1 MNSNNLDLIITEYI
15 SKDIEQDDKHFFSSK
30 LAILDTIG
38 CIIEASSHKEVVEF
52 ASKNNISTNFQNPF
66 RNLNFNESYE
76 NISWYLT
83 VLTRWFDYNDTFLAK
98 EWAHPS
104 DNFGTIYSYF
114 YKNNN
119 YKFYDFVDSLTKA
132 YEIQGSLCLGTSL
145 NKLGYDHVFYVKL
158 ASGSVFSHLVN
169 NGDRSATRRTVNNI
183 LLDGPSLRAYRHFP
197 NVGKRKSWAA
207 ADAAKRGIELA
218 NISTYKDEIYESVQN
233 EDKWGFE
240 YSFLDNTKLEIG
252 KELNNWVIQ
261 NTLFKVLFP
270 AEFHGQSAV
279 EAAIE
284 LSEEFNKNI
293 NKVKNIN
300 IYTHEPAI
308 RIISNKEI
316 LKNAS
321 DRDHSLEYM
330 VAAALLYGELKYEM
344 YEENYPGFKKINNLR
359 KKIYVTEEPQFTK
372 DYYEFTKRH
381 ISNSIEIVFDDNS
394 ISEKVTIEN
403 PIGHPSRREEAVP
416 LLKDKFLRNVISVF
430 EEEKALEVWNK
441 IINLEK
447 DDDLNMFFNI
457 LNEDE

>member
-1 MNSNNLDLIITEYI
+1 MNSNNLDVLITDYI
-15 SKDIEQDDKHFFSSK
+15 SSNLGEDGNHFYSSK

-38 CIIEASSHKEVVEF
+38 CIIEASNHEDVLQF
-52 ASKNNISTNFQNPF
+52 ASKNNLSLRFKNPF
-66 RNLNFNESYE
+66 KNLTLDESYE

-83 VLTRWFDYNDTFLAK
+83 VLIRWFDYNDTFLAK

-104 DNFGTIYSYF
+104 DNFGSIFSYF
-114 YKNNN
+114 YKNKN
-119 YKFYDFVDSLTKA
+119 YKFNDFTNALTKA

-158 ASGSVFSHLVN
+158 ASGSVFSYLVN
-169 NGDRSATRRTVNNI
+169 NGDSNAIRRTVNNI

-207 ADAAKRGIELA
+207 ADASRRGIELA
-218 NISTYKDEIYESVQN
+218 IISNYEDEIYESVQN
-233 EDKWGFE
+233 ENIWGFE
-240 YSFLDNTKLEIG
+240 SSFLDNSKIEFG

-261 NTLFKVLFP
+261 NILFKVLFP

-279 EAAIE
+279 EAAIR

-293 NKVKNIN
+293 NKFEKVN
-300 IYTHEPAI
+300 IYTNEPAI

-330 VAAALLYGELKYEM
+330 VAAALLYGDLKYEM
-344 YEENYPGFKKINNLR
+344 YEESFVGFENINNLR
-359 KKIYVTEEPQFTK
+359 KKIFVSEQPQFTK
-372 DYYEFTKRH
+372 DYYEFSKRH
-381 ISNSIEIVFDDNS
+381 ISNSIEIVYNDNS
-394 ISEKVTIEN
+394 TSEKITIEN
-403 PIGHPSRREEAVP
+403 PIGHPSRREEAIP
-416 LLKDKFLRNVISVF
+416 LLKDKFLRNVESLF
-430 EEEKALEVWNK
+430 DTEKALEVWNK

-447 DDDLNMFFNI
+447 DDDLNKFFNI

>member
-1 MNSNNLDLIITEYI
+1 LNSNNLDYLITEYI
-15 SKDIEQDDKHFFSSK
+15 SNDLVEDDNHFFSSK

-38 CIIEASSHKEVVEF
+38 CIFEASNNEEVIEF
-52 ASKNNISTNFQNPF
+52 ASNNNLSLNFKNPF
-66 RNLNFNESYE
+66 KNLTTNESYE

-83 VLTRWFDYNDTFLAK
+83 VLTRWFDYNDTFLAN

-104 DNFGTIYSYF
+104 DNFGAIFSYF

-119 YKFYDFVDSLTKA
+119 YKFHDFVNSLTKA

-169 NGDRSATRRTVNNI
+169 NGDVEATRRTVNNI

-207 ADAAKRGIELA
+207 ADASKRGIELA
-218 NISTYKDEIYESVQN
+218 IISSYEDEIYESVQN

-240 YSFLDNTKLEIG
+240 SSFLDSSKLEFG

-261 NTLFKVLFP
+261 NILFKVLFP

-279 EAAIE
+279 EAAIK
-284 LSEEFNKNI
+284 LSKEFNKNI
-293 NKVKNIN
+293 NKVEKIN
-300 IYTHEPAI
+300 IYTHEPAV
-308 RIISNKEI
+308 RIISNKEV

-344 YEENYPGFKKINNLR
+344 YEESFEGFENINNLR
-359 KKIYVTEEPQFTK
+359 KKIFVTEEPKFTK
-372 DYYEFTKRH
+372 DYYEFSKRH
-381 ISNSIEIVFDDNS
+381 ISNSIEIVYIDNS
-394 ISEKVTIEN
+394 ISEKITIEN
-403 PIGHPSRREEAVP
+403 PIGHPSRRHEAVP
-416 LLKDKFLRNVISVF
+416 LLKDKFLRNVKSVF
-430 EEEKALEVWNK
+430 EAEKASNIWDK

-447 DDDLNMFFNI
+447 DDDLNIFFNI

>member
-1 MNSNNLDLIITEYI
+1 MNSNNLDFVISEYV
-15 SKDIEQDDKHFFSSK
+15 SKDLEQDDNNFFSSK

-38 CIIEASSHKEVVEF
+38 CIIEASSHQEVVEF
-52 ASKNNISTNFQNPF
+52 ASKNNFNLQSKNPF
-66 RNLNFNESYE
+66 KNLTIDQSYE

-104 DNFGTIYSYF
+104 DNFGSIYSYF
-114 YKNNN
+114 YKNQN
-119 YKFYDFVDSLTKA
+119 YNFYDFVESLTKA

-145 NKLGYDHVFYVKL
+145 NQLGYDHVFYVKL

-169 NGDRSATRRTVNNI
+169 NGDKETTRRTINNI

-207 ADAAKRGIELA
+207 ADASKRGIELA
-218 NISTYKDEIYESVQN
+218 VISSYKDEIYESVQN

-240 YSFLDNTKLEIG
+240 SSFLDNSKLEFG

-261 NTLFKVLFP
+261 NILFKVLFP

-279 EAAIE
+279 EAAIK

-293 NKVKNIN
+293 SKVEKIN

-330 VAAALLYGELKYEM
+330 VAAALLHGDLKYEM
-344 YEENYPGFKKINNLR
+344 YEESFEGFEQINNLR
-359 KKIYVTEEPQFTK
+359 KRIFVTEEPQFTK
-372 DYYEFTKRH
+372 DYYEFSKRH
-381 ISNSIEIVFDDNS
+381 ISNSIEIVYSDNS
-394 ISEKVTIEN
+394 ISEKITIEN

-416 LLKDKFLRNVISVF
+416 LLKDKFLRNVKSVF
-430 EEEKALEVWNK
+430 EAERALKVWDR

-447 DDDLNMFFNI
+447 DDDLNTFFNI
-457 LNEDE
+457 LNKDE